1 LEVSELEKWQELAE
15 LFLLNQKAQG
25 LASRTVNDS
34 EYHIKQFFDRTS
46 PGSVDDLKMAV
57 LKYFANNEISAYTHN
72 TRRKKLRIFFQW
84 MIEEGLITVNPMATI
99 KKRKEDLQ
107 PRPATED
114 SIKRLFE
121 LPDRR
126 TFIGVRDYALILLS
140 LDCGIRPG
148 EALQLFSENIDLR
161 SMQVEIP
168 AAIAKTRISRTLPI
182 MPQTAEALRKLMM
195 ARHADWKNVPL
206 FCNQDGGKF
215 TGRGWAH
222 RLEAYSRELGVKVTP
237 YQLRHSFGTFYLR
250 SGGTDQGLQRMMGH
264 ETGEMARRY
273 VLLLRSDIKREHE
286 SASPVA
292 RLLPQR
298 KRVRTVRGE

>member
-1 LEVSELEKWQELAE
+1 MEKWQEIME
-15 LFLLNQKAQG
+15 LFLLNQRAQG
-25 LASRTVNDS
+25 LAARTISDS
-34 EYHIKQFFDRTS
+34 EYHIKQFFARTS
-46 PGSVDDLKMAV
+46 PNSTDELKMAV
-57 LKYFANNEISAYTHN
+57 LKYFANSEISAYTHN
-72 TRRKKLRIFFQW
+72 TRRKKLQKFFQW
-84 MIEEGLITVNPMATI
+84 MIEEGFITSDPMATI
-99 KKRKEDLQ
+99 KKRKEDLK

-114 SIKRLFE
+114 AIKRLFE

-126 TFIGVRDYALILLS
+126 TFIGLRDYALILLS

-148 EALQLFSENIDLR
+148 EALQLLPENIDLR

-168 AAIAKTRISRTLPI
+168 AAIAKTRISRTLPL

-195 ARHADWKNVPL
+195 ARHADWKNAPL

-237 YQLRHSFGTFYLR
+237 YMLRHSFGTFYIR

-264 ETGEMARRY
+264 ATGEMTRRY
-273 VLLLRSDIKREHE
+273 VLLLKSDIRREHE
-286 SASPVA
+286 TASPVA
-292 RLLPQR
+292 HLLP
-298 KRVRTVRGE
+298 KRNRVGKARGV